1 MVIEISAAS
10 TQKAASTHE
19 YLPRY
24 LPSHSF
30 TSTTIEYANFGI
42 GYGLSETTGGVIH
55 QIEEEEHAWGCVGK
69 VLPGMYVARS
79 IFYLLSC
86 LKTHC

>member
-1 MVIEISAAS
+1 MLNDGNRNRCSFYSKSGFHTRAS
-10 TQKAASTHE
+10 VKVHI
-19 YLPRY
+19 
-24 LPSHSF
+24 F
-30 TSTTIEYANFGI
+30 TSTIIEYANFST

-69 VLPGMYVARS
+69 VLPGMYVAW
-79 IFYLLSC
+79 ITVYLLSC

>member
-1 MVIEISAAS
+1 MLNDDNRNRFSFYSKSGFRTRVSV
-10 TQKAASTHE
+10 KV
-19 YLPRY
+19 
-24 LPSHSF
+24 PSL
-30 TSTTIEYANFGI
+30 TSTTIEYADLSI